1 MIDVVIK
8 KGREKSLL
16 RRHPWIF
23 SGSIGSLSGEPSPGE
38 TVRILDFAGN
48 FLAWG
53 AFSPTS
59 QIRVRVWEWEENVLI
74 DDAFFN
80 DRLASIVRSR
90 KVLRDLF
97 KDQMNSAFRLVN
109 GESDGIPGLIVDV
122 YGNII
127 VIQILSAGVEYWK
140 DSIVRALVN
149 ATHFPNVIERSDVDV
164 RKLEGL
170 PLRSGILKGEL
181 GNGEVLVHENN
192 LQFWVDVLKGH
203 KTGFYLDQKENRRI
217 IQTISEK
224 KTVLDCFS
232 FTGGFTCAAAAG
244 GASTVCAVEASEE
257 SIKQA
262 ERNVNQNNLEQSRI
276 SFIHGDVFSQL
287 RKFRDQDM
295 SFDLIILDPP
305 KFAQS
310 SSQLERAARGYKDI
324 NLLAIKLLKPGG
336 YLATFSCSGSVSED
350 LFQKIIAGAAED
362 AKVTPQILKR
372 MHQNFDHPVSLNFPE
387 AAYLKG
393 LLLKI

>member
-8 KGREKSLL
+8 KGREKPLL

-23 SGSIGSLSGEPSPGE
+23 SGSIASVSGEPSPGE
-38 TVRILDFAGN
+38 TVRVLDFAGN

-80 DRLASIVRSR
+80 DRLVSIVRSR
-90 KVLRDLF
+90 KVMRDLF
-97 KDQMNSAFRLVN
+97 NDHMNSAFRLVN

-170 PLRSGILKGEL
+170 PLRSGILKGKL
-181 GNGEVLVHENN
+181 GNSEVLIHENN
-192 LQFWVDVLKGH
+192 LQFWVDMLKGH

-217 IQTISEK
+217 IQSISEN

-244 GASTVCAVEASEE
+244 GASKVCAVEASEE
-257 SIKQA
+257 SIVQA
-262 ERNVNQNNLEQSRI
+262 ERNVNQNNLDKSRI
-276 SFIHGDVFSQL
+276 SFIRGDVFSQL
-287 RKFRDQDM
+287 RKFRDQDK

-310 SSQLERAARGYKDI
+310 SAQLERAARGYKDI

-393 LLLKI
+393 LLLRI